1 MVNSLIVISY
11 NHENT
16 HIELRDKLVMSD
28 EEARSIITDAMK
40 STDFI
45 RELAVISTCNRTE
58 VYAVLKEQTHF
69 QDWFIQQFANIKS
82 VRLNL
87 NKDQP
92 LILHDKNVVKHL
104 LSVAGGLKS
113 MMLGEN
119 QILSQV
125 KNSYEIL
132 LSLDYK
138 FPILNRLFQEAIR
151 SGKAIRTDTALCKGA
166 VSVSRAVAELSQK
179 IFANFTKVR
188 VLLVG
193 AGETSELTAVHFKEM
208 GVVDFVVANRGEK
221 RRIELAKK
229 FDGKGVSLDKL
240 EGELL
245 KANIVVTATK
255 SPDYLITYEMME
267 NAIKVRNRD
276 NMLLVDISSPRNID
290 PSVSNIG
297 EIFLYNISDLQKV
310 VADNL
315 KKREKEIP
323 IAENIVDEIANDFCE
338 WFKTLEIVPTIS
350 NLAAYFDHIR
360 AQELNKYIHKTG
372 SKEFQFMEDLSKSI
386 IRKLL
391 HHPISELRN
400 QNKSGNLDISKIDAL
415 WDLYHLRDFQKEKD

>member
-1 MVNSLIVISY
+1 MANSLIVLSY

-16 HIELRDKLVMSD
+16 HIEFRDKLVMSD
-28 EEARSIITDAMK
+28 EEARSMITDAMQ

-58 VYAVLKEQTHF
+58 IYAVLKEQLHF
-69 QDWFIQQFANIKS
+69 QDWFIQQFVNIRS
-82 VRLNL
+82 VRLNF

-92 LILHDKNVVKHL
+92 LILHNKNVVKHL

-166 VSVSRAVAELSQK
+166 VSVSLAVAKLAQK

-208 GVVDFVVANRGEK
+208 GVVDFVVANVRHRMK
-221 RRIELAKK
+221 
-229 FDGKGVSLDKL
+229 LD
-240 EGELL
+240 
-245 KANIVVTATK
+245 
-255 SPDYLITYEMME
+255 
-267 NAIKVRNRD
+267 
-276 NMLLVDISSPRNID
+276 
-290 PSVSNIG
+290 
-297 EIFLYNISDLQKV
+297 
-310 VADNL
+310 
-315 KKREKEIP
+315 
-323 IAENIVDEIANDFCE
+323 
-338 WFKTLEIVPTIS
+338 
-350 NLAAYFDHIR
+350 
-360 AQELNKYIHKTG
+360 
-372 SKEFQFMEDLSKSI
+372 
-386 IRKLL
+386 
-391 HHPISELRN
+391 
-400 QNKSGNLDISKIDAL
+400 
-415 WDLYHLRDFQKEKD
+415 

>member
-1 MVNSLIVISY
+1 MANFLIAISY

-16 HIELRDKLVMSD
+16 DIELRDKLVMSN
-28 EEARSIITDAMK
+28 EEARSIITDAME

-45 RELAVISTCNRTE
+45 NELAVISTCNRTE
-58 VYAVLKEQTHF
+58 VYAVVKEQTNF
-69 QDWFIQQFANIKS
+69 QDWFIEQFVNIKS
-82 VRLNL
+82 VRLNPEE
-87 NKDQP
+87 NQP
-92 LILHDKNVVKHL
+92 LILHGENVVKHL

-119 QILSQV
+119 QILSQI
-125 KNSYEIL
+125 KNSYAIL

-138 FPILNRLFQEAIR
+138 FPILNRLFQDAIR

-166 VSVSRAVAELSQK
+166 VSVSLAVAELSKK
-179 IFANFTKVR
+179 IFANFTKVQ

-221 RRIELAKK
+221 RRMELAKK
-229 FDGKGVSLDKL
+229 FNGKGVSLDNL

-267 NAIKVRNRD
+267 YANKVRNRD

-290 PSVSNIG
+290 PLVSNIG
-297 EIFLYNISDLQKV
+297 EIYLYNISDLQKV

-323 IAENIVDEIANDFCE
+323 IAEKIVDEITNDFYE
-338 WFKTLEIVPTIS
+338 WFKTLKIVPTIS
-350 NLAAYFDHIR
+350 TLAAYFNHIR
-360 AQELNKYIHKTG
+360 AQELNKYSHKTG

-391 HHPISELRN
+391 HYPISELRN

-415 WDLYHLRDFQKEKD
+415 WDLYNLRNFQKEKD